1 MQTGLKMK
9 RMLKSGWLKWRG
21 AEDDTCFSAD
31 AVNNDVKS
39 TIGYVTSSVA
49 PASISIFN
57 DCVVS
62 LQKSF

>member
-1 MQTGLKMK
+1 MK
-9 RMLKSGWLKWRG
+9 RTLKSGWLKWRG

-31 AVNNDVKS
+31 TVNNDVKS

-49 PASISIFN
+49 HASISIFN

-62 LQKSF
+62 LQKSIKMF

>member
-21 AEDDTCFSAD
+21 AEDVTCFSAD

-49 PASISIFN
+49 HASISIFK